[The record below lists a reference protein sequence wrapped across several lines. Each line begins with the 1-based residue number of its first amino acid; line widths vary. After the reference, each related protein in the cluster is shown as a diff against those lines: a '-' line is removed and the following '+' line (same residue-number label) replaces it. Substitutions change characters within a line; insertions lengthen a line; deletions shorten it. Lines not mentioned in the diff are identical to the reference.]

1 MDANGSGETVQ
12 GEYRT
17 YLTKVTKEAGFAFSG
32 RIFGLLFG
40 FFAQAI
46 LANLLGADLLGV
58 FVLAWTVVQGVT
70 ILTTLG
76 FEGSLVRYISMY
88 VSQGRLGRA
97 RSAFVLGSR
106 ISVVISILCAAAVVL
121 FRHEIAY
128 TFFKEPRLERA
139 LLWIAL
145 AVVPFTMM
153 RLFAGALRGLKDIKR
168 FILGF
173 DVSHRVFRLAAFL
186 ILHYMGL
193 KLLGIVGAA
202 IVATTASALVLASFL
217 RRRGPFLF
225 EDRSAG
231 TPEPGAAVEAA
242 IPAGEIVIYSSAM
255 LADAA
260 MAFAMQHSDRLI
272 LGYFLKSADVA
283 VYNIG
288 ALIAS
293 LTVFVLFS
301 FNMIFSPV
309 IADVYHRDRVDLL
322 RSLFRSVTRWVIIF
336 TLPMYAWILA
346 AGEATLSVFGEEFV
360 RGYVPLALL
369 ATGQMAS
376 ACTGSVGI
384 TLAMTGHQKYNVY
397 NAIAMAVVSI
407 ALNTIL
413 VPRMG
418 IAGAGIA
425 TGTAYFL
432 INLARLIEVRVLL
445 GITPYDRA
453 TLKVI
458 PVGVVVLGLAYLS
471 RRLGLVP
478 QGLLPSALAFVV
490 CAAVVAV
497 CVIAVGIKEEDKFV
511 IRTVLARLRRTRM
524 GA

>member
-1 MDANGSGETVQ
+1 LDAHGSGETVQ

-17 YLTKVTKEAGFAFSG
+17 YLTTVTKEAGFAFSG

-40 FFAQAI
+40 FFAQAV

-106 ISVVISILCAAAVVL
+106 ISVVASIVCAAAVVL
-121 FRHEIAY
+121 FRHEIAH

-186 ILHYMGL
+186 ILHYVGL

-202 IVATTASALVLASFL
+202 IVATTASALLLASFL
-217 RRRGPFLF
+217 RRRGSFLF
-225 EDRSAG
+225 EDEAARA
-231 TPEPGAAVEAA
+231 TEPAAAV
-242 IPAGEIVIYSSAM
+242 IPAGEIVVYSSAM

-407 ALNTIL
+407 GLNTML

-432 INLARLIEVRVLL
+432 INLARLIEVRILL

-458 PVGVVVLGLAYLS
+458 PVGIVVLGLAYLS